1 MNKEL
6 RMHLSF
12 FMKPMNVS
20 GPAFGLG
27 TVSFT
32 TTLHGDLIT
41 VSVER
46 YLCSAYPWLESVPY
60 VYALVF
66 VGFDG
71 SF

>member
-1 MNKEL
+1 
-6 RMHLSF
+6 
-12 FMKPMNVS
+12 MKPMNVS

-60 VYALVF
+60 AYPLVF

-71 SF
+71 M